1 MEDFKIKIGS
11 QLDLENAKSQLQKF
25 LSSHNKEKLKID
37 VELNNDLLKGLTKE
51 FETAGKNAS
60 SAFNKGFTLSKSPSI
75 KEFTNFQKS
84 ILDQTKATEKKM
96 NNILGNS
103 VEGKTQAKWADTYVK
118 NQQKEIQ
125 KALKQS
131 SDFEKQYQKIMQEI
145 NSGSFELRS
154 QKNKSFLEKYSGQD
168 TATLTRLKSQIKE
181 VNELQNSL
189 LSGNLN
195 KNDVVSTYQKLNIE
209 VEKLGNSMK
218 QVAIESSKTLGV
230 GVAERSSNKVSSYMN
245 ENTKALKKYG
255 VELRELEQEYKSI
268 TTEFQKKDLDGQF
281 GNLKAKI
288 SAEGLSGKSFL
299 DELSRGFRQISQ
311 FVGTYGILQNLSQE
325 LPRQIIQSVRDINE
339 AQIELMKV
347 SNAPTNEL
355 NDYWDEAAESAKKYG
370 ATVNEVI
377 NNTADWTRLGYNLD
391 DAKKLSDATTLLKTV
406 GDNMTQESSSSG
418 LISTLKGFKLQA
430 EEAES
435 IVDKINE
442 VANTQP
448 IDTSG
453 LFAGLERSASS
464 MSTAN
469 NTLEETISLITAA
482 NSVVQDPAKI
492 GNGLKTIS
500 MRLRGATTELEEAG
514 LDTEGMVESTS
525 KLREEIM
532 ALSGVDIMLD
542 NSTFKSTYQILD
554 ELSDKWSS
562 LSDIQQASITE
573 LVAGKHQGNTMS
585 ALMGQ
590 FDIARKTLDT
600 AMNKSSGSASREL
613 DNYNKGIEASIGRFK
628 ATFQELST
636 TLLSSDLFKGL
647 VDGGTAFVSVLEKII
662 DVGGGIPTLLAGIGG
677 IAFFKNLD

>member
-1 MEDFKIKIGS
+1 MDDFKIKIGS

-125 KALKQS
+125 KAL
-131 SDFEKQYQKIMQEI
+131 
-145 NSGSFELRS
+145 R
-154 QKNKSFLEKYSGQD
+154 
-168 TATLTRLKSQIKE
+168 
-181 VNELQNSL
+181 
-189 LSGNLN
+189 
-195 KNDVVSTYQKLNIE
+195 E
-209 VEKLGNSMK
+209 VEKIENIKQKVLNSSTNLNSLKILTTEGGSKKYGDDGYKKLTFQISAAENALEKFNTEIAKGDNANLDRLNSDMK
-218 QVAIESSKTLGV
+218 EFISLVNKANREQYRLSENISFQKQTL
-230 GVAERSSNKVSSYMN
+230 ALKDLDRYWNS
-245 ENTKALKKYG
+245 NTKAHKDFEG
-255 VELRELEQEYKSI
+255 VYEHYRSILSNEKLTIGQFEDASFGIKSM
-268 TTEFQKKDLDGQF
+268 KKDIEIAG
-281 GNLKAKI
+281 K
-288 SAEGLSGKSFL
+288 SGKSFL

-464 MSTAN
+464 MNTAN